1 MASTQRRLEND
12 IYPAIGNKPMT
23 SIDAMHIADIMRA
36 ISARGALDLAKRAKN
51 TISQV
56 LDMQWPMIH
65 VRLIA

>member
-1 MASTQRRLEND
+1 
-12 IYPAIGNKPMT
+12 MT